1 MMKGLDNDIDG
12 TQRRHRS
19 FSYCFRHARV
29 LRVSILLL
37 QLLCLPLCCLPANM
51 DTGEDYLESEPKSS
65 EYLDAS
71 LMSHRN
77 LRHDRLTHSP
87 RSISTYF
94 SSFTSVLYAL
104 LGIRESQKDGNLEAS
119 TISFWSYNYSL
130 EESDGIRETVEVNSH
145 TLHEGNR
152 KLQRQRKKSRNVD
165 WVNALCVQSCDP
177 RTTTNPN
184 CAGLAVRE
192 HFLFDSAT
200 RCCKIMIPWKTY
212 DQCTR
217 LGSPDGTL
225 NQVYDDLN
233 PVNDEGNKVPPVNNV
248 EKPNVPKDKPSLG
261 DTFSQIEPSKNKPMP
276 KDPDK
281 PSMSEIFSQIK
292 PSKGEPV
299 PKDPGMNNMQTQTES
314 KVPKTSCWRSGM
326 SCASEA
332 EKFAC
337 CGVCSNGLCT

>member
-1 MMKGLDNDIDG
+1 MKGLNNGIDG

-94 SSFTSVLYAL
+94 SSFTGVLYAL

-152 KLQRQRKKSRNVD
+152 KLQRQRKKSRSADNIL
-165 WVNALCVQSCDP
+165 WCKWCSLY
-177 RTTTNPN
+177 
-184 CAGLAVRE
+184 LAYTFVL
-192 HFLFDSAT
+192 FL
-200 RCCKIMIPWKTY
+200 
-212 DQCTR
+212 
-217 LGSPDGTL
+217 
-225 NQVYDDLN
+225 
-233 PVNDEGNKVPPVNNV
+233 
-248 EKPNVPKDKPSLG
+248 
-261 DTFSQIEPSKNKPMP
+261 EP
-276 KDPDK
+276 
-281 PSMSEIFSQIK
+281 I
-292 PSKGEPV
+292 
-299 PKDPGMNNMQTQTES
+299 
-314 KVPKTSCWRSGM
+314 
-326 SCASEA
+326 
-332 EKFAC
+332 
-337 CGVCSNGLCT
+337 